1 MRSLAL
7 KIIIG
12 AAVCLA
18 IGTLSGIATASSVGS
33 WYATLNKPSF
43 NPPNWIFGPVWTL
56 LYIMMGIAAGLV
68 WDKGWNNRKVRLGLG
83 AFIVQLL
90 LNALWS
96 VFFFGMQ
103 NPVLA
108 LADII
113 ILLGILILLTT
124 YFYGI
129 RKWAGL
135 LLVPYVLWVSFAT
148 ALNLAIVWLN

>member
-1 MRSLAL
+1 M

-12 AAVCLA
+12 AAICLA
-18 IGTLSGIATASSVGS
+18 VGTLSGIATASSVGS

-56 LYIMMGIAAGLV
+56 LYILMGVAAGLV
-68 WDKGWNNRKVRLGLG
+68 WDKGWDDRKVRLGLG
-83 AFIVQLL
+83 VFIVQLL

-103 NPVLA
+103 NPALA

-113 ILLGILILLTT
+113 ILLGTLVMLTL
-124 YFYGI
+124 YFQRL

-135 LLVPYVLWVSFAT
+135 LMLPYVMWVSFAT
-148 ALNLAIVWLN
+148 ALNLAIVILN